1 MIAHTKARHTT
12 EENYR
17 QISLMNID
25 TKSLSKMLAS
35 QIQWHIKRIIHQ
47 CFANCNELSENK
59 IKKKLPFIIAPKNK
73 LLRNIF
79 NKRNIKPIL

>member
-17 QISLMNID
+17 QISLMN
-25 TKSLSKMLAS
+25 KSLSKMLAT
-35 QIQWHIKRIIHQ
+35 QIQWHIKRIICQ

-59 IKKKLPFIIAPKNK
+59 IKKKFPFIIAPKNK